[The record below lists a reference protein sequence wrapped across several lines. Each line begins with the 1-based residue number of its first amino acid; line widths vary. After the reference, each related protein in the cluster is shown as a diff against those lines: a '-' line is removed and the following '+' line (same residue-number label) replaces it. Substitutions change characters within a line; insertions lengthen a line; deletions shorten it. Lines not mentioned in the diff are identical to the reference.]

1 MEKLI
6 RTVINTT
13 RKMSQPNS
21 TLYALL
27 LQMLVV
33 QLLSLELEREGRSHE
48 LSIGVALSS
57 ISTMQAEE
65 RFLLIGQSALV
76 LLSFLRASASASDIS
91 YFFYFLEWMV

>member
-1 MEKLI
+1 MDKLI
-6 RTVINTT
+6 RMVFNTV
-13 RKMSQPNS
+13 RKTSQPDS

-33 QLLSLELEREGRSHE
+33 QLLSLELEREGSSHE

-65 RFLLIGQSALV
+65 RFLLISQSALV
-76 LLSFLRASASASDIS
+76 LLSFFEGLG
-91 YFFYFLEWMV
+91 

>member
-1 MEKLI
+1 MVFN
-6 RTVINTT
+6 TV
-13 RKMSQPNS
+13 RKPSQPDS

-65 RFLLIGQSALV
+65 RFLLISQSALV

-91 YFFYFLEWMV
+91 YFFYFIEWMV